1 MSCSA
6 LRLLQNSLAIASLAL
21 AFAGCG
27 TKTDRVSYDD
37 IRTTKTAALLPKE
50 IALMYLQKVKS
61 QGASRTGE
69 SVIPPCQLTETG
81 AWSGGLY
88 RKRTLTLGTALSPM
102 DIPDYTRWI
111 LYRVIDKDGDAF
123 HQADIDQP
131 NTWSYFLRFPR
142 TAKTMLGTIDHCVI
156 GPTNEPPRKVVEA
169 LVSLGAD
176 VASDL
181 AYIVP
186 KR

>member
-6 LRLLQNSLAIASLAL
+6 LRSVQNSLAIASLAFL
-21 AFAGCG
+21 LAGCG
-27 TKTDRVSYDD
+27 AKTDRVSYDD
-37 IRTTKTAALLPKE
+37 IRKTQSAVLLPKD

-61 QGASRTGE
+61 QGSSRTGE

-81 AWSGGLY
+81 VWSGGQY
-88 RKRTLTLGTALSPM
+88 RKRTLTLGSALSPM

-111 LYRVIDKDGDAF
+111 LYRVIDRSGDAF
-123 HQADIDQP
+123 SQADIDQP

-142 TAKTMLGTIDHCVI
+142 TAKSVLGTIDHCVI
-156 GPTNEPPRKVVEA
+156 GPTSEPPRKVVEA

-176 VASDL
+176 VAGEL

>member
-6 LRLLQNSLAIASLAL
+6 LRSVRNSLAIASLAL
-21 AFAGCG
+21 VLAACG
-27 TKTDRVSYDD
+27 TKTDRVSYED
-37 IRTTKTAALLPKE
+37 IRTTQTAALLPKE
-50 IALMYLQKVKS
+50 IALPYLQKISS
-61 QGASRTGE
+61 QQTSRTGE
-69 SVIPPCQLTETG
+69 SVIPPCQLTPTG
-81 AWSGGLY
+81 VWSGGKY
-88 RKRTLTLGTALSPM
+88 RKMTITGSVLSPM

-123 HQADIDQP
+123 SQSEIDQP
-131 NTWSYFLRFPR
+131 NTWSYFLRSPR
-142 TAKTMLGTIDHCVI
+142 TAKSLLGTVDHCVI

-176 VASDL
+176 IAAEL

>member
-6 LRLLQNSLAIASLAL
+6 LRSVPNSLAIAALAL
-21 AFAGCG
+21 LLAGCG
-27 TKTDRVSYDD
+27 TKTDRVAYDD
-37 IRTTKTAALLPKE
+37 IRKTKTAALLPKE
-50 IALMYLQKVKS
+50 IALMYLQRIKS
-61 QGASRTGE
+61 QGSSRTGE
-69 SVIPPCQLTETG
+69 SVIPPCQLTPTG
-81 AWSGGLY
+81 VWSGGQY
-88 RKRTLTLGTALSPM
+88 RKRTLTLGTTLSPM

-123 HQADIDQP
+123 SQSEIDLP

-142 TAKTMLGTIDHCVI
+142 TAKTLLGTIDHCVI
-156 GPTNEPPRKVVEA
+156 GPTGEPPRKVVEA

-176 VASDL
+176 VASEL